1 MKNRN
6 KNIPSHKAYKKA
18 KKEHKKDFLRLHHL
32 SVKCF
37 VAETNK
43 QKPKNDTKDQNE
55 NGRLDFIE
63 EGSWGGL
70 RIPRHIWTHFT
81 SIVTLITTTFRR
93 GRVIFVAME
102 TFMSKELHF
111 ISKVSHYFSKDI
123 VLLFELIS
131 LLFEPIS
138 LRFLCFVTL
147 RNEIFRKGILLQMA
161 RHTKTVYEQSSSTSD
176 PKRSWSVKIDKIE
189 NVTVKKTFTGTDQ
202 RTWNRVKLRY
212 IGWPVPVFI
221 RFIEI
226 SRI

>member
-138 LRFLCFVTL
+138 LRFLCFVTKFFEKGFYYRWRALKKNLCQIWHSFSANVWCGVTRL
-147 RNEIFRKGILLQMA
+147 REWLTLKYIKKGWKVICLLFEFE
-161 RHTKTVYEQSSSTSD
+161 K
-176 PKRSWSVKIDKIE
+176 
-189 NVTVKKTFTGTDQ
+189 N
-202 RTWNRVKLRY
+202 
-212 IGWPVPVFI
+212 
-221 RFIEI
+221 
-226 SRI
+226 